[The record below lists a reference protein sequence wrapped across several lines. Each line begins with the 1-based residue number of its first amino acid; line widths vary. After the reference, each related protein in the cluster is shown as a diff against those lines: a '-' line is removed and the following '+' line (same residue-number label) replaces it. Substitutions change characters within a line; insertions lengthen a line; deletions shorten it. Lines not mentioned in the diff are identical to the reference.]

1 MADDGSCPVMSRTI
15 DDALDDESPYDKGL
29 IADDDLDTSELQT
42 DEELDA
48 LDRCDGWYS
57 LTCGGGA

>member
-29 IADDDLDTSELQT
+29 IADDDPDVSELQT

-48 LDRCDGWYS
+48 FDRCDG
-57 LTCGGGA
+57 